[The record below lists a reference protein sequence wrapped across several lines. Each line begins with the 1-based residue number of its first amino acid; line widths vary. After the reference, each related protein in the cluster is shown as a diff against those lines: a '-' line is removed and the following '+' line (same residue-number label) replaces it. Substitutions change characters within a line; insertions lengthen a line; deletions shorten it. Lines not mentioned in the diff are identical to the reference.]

1 MPLLNFQQT
10 KKLLLKYKI
19 PIFQTEIFNSEK
31 KAEKFG
37 KKIGYP
43 VVLKIFS
50 STILHKTDIG
60 GVKTNI
66 KNNKE
71 LKNAFSDL
79 IKIKRIEGIL
89 VQKMGKGKEIILG
102 MKRDFQFGPVLMF
115 GLGGIFV
122 EALKDVSFRI
132 CPVSK
137 KEAMRMIKEI
147 NGYPILKGQRR
158 EKPADIKKLVQ
169 IITKLSELSLKEKNV
184 KEIDLNPIMINEKG
198 AWAADFKFIL

>member
-19 PIFQTEIFNSEK
+19 PIYQTEIFNSEK
-31 KAEKFG
+31 KAEKFV

-50 STILHKTDIG
+50 LTILHKTDMG
-60 GVKTNI
+60 GVKMNI

-71 LKNAFSDL
+71 LKKAFFDL

-89 VQKMGKGKEIILG
+89 VQKMGAGKEIVLG

-137 KEAMRMIKEI
+137 KEAIKMIKEI
-147 NGYPILKGQRR
+147 KGYSILKGQRG
-158 EKPADIKKLVQ
+158 EKPLAIEKLAPL
-169 IITKLSELSLKEKNV
+169 ITKLSNLSLKEKNV
-184 KEIDLNPIMINEKG
+184 KEIDLNPLIINEKG
-198 AWAADFKFIL
+198 VWAADFKFLV